1 MTMTD
6 DPDFLD
12 ELLTR
17 YLDGEATDDEVARVE
32 ADPAL
37 LARAR
42 QLRAVVDLVASPI
55 TIPTADL
62 DRIRAAALAQSA
74 TSSAVSDLDSRRA
87 QKLQNRNR
95 ILAAAAVF
103 VFLAVGFAAIQSGVG
118 DDSDDT
124 TADAGFDA
132 VADDSAGDD
141 GADAAEAELA
151 LLGDADA
158 SDSGDDSADDS
169 DAADEMADDE
179 GDDMAASMEEAE
191 SAADDAAAEPRET
204 LDVLP
209 DDLGAVGDL
218 TELADR
224 LSALKAEADAEA
236 RFAPP
241 PLDPFDGLCDPALE
255 LLFELLPAGVLAVE
269 IAPVVVSG
277 LPQQVA
283 LATGFDGSMV
293 AVLIADEACQILE
306 VLDVAGIDGG

>member
-17 YLDGEATDDEVARVE
+17 YLDGDATDDEIARVE

-37 LARAR
+37 VARVAT
-42 QLRAVVDLVASPI
+42 LRTAIDLVASPI

-62 DRIRAAALAQSA
+62 DRIRAAAIAESA
-74 TSSAVSDLDSRRA
+74 TSSAVSDLDARRA
-87 QKLQNRNR
+87 QKLQNRQR

-118 DDSDDT
+118 DDGDDT
-124 TADAGFDA
+124 TADAGSDTA
-132 VADDSAGDD
+132 ADDASSDDD
-141 GADAAEAELA
+141 GAVAESA
-151 LLGDADA
+151 LLGDADEA
-158 SDSGDDSADDS
+158 
-169 DAADEMADDE
+169 ADDE
-179 GDDMAASMEEAE
+179 GDDGDASDDMADAAGDDMAADMDDLAEAGDE
-191 SAADDAAAEPRET
+191 VSATEPLSA

-209 DDLGAVGDL
+209 DDLG
-218 TELADR
+218 ELADLAELTDQ
-224 LSALKAEADAEA
+224 LSALRAKADAEA

-241 PLDPFDGLCDPALE
+241 PLDPFDGLCEPAIG
-255 LLFELLPAGVLAVE
+255 LLADLLPEGVLSVE
-269 IAPVVVSG
+269 VAPVTVSG
-277 LPQQVA
+277 LPQRVA

-293 AVLIADEACQILE
+293 AVLIADEACEILE